1 MWFVPEATLVSS
13 SWTFLAMEKFSSS
26 DQICHFSIDRL
37 KLLAGAQHPWGQT
50 EKASAPGDVHV
61 HGKSRV
67 ASTPHKKGFILRPF
81 PSLPSARLLRK
92 RRRLCVY
99 ISWM

>member
-1 MWFVPEATLVSS
+1 VSS

-50 EKASAPGDVHV
+50 EKGVNTTGRTCTRLSQGHV
-61 HGKSRV
+61 L
-67 ASTPHKKGFILRPF
+67 GFILRPF
-81 PSLPSARLLRK
+81 PSLPSAMSVRAV
-92 RRRLCVY
+92 CVY